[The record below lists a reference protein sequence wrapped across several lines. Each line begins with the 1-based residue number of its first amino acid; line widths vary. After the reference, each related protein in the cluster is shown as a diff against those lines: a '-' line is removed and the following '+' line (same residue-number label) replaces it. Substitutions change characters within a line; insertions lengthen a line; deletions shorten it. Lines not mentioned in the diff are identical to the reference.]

1 MINWEAI
8 GAVAEIL
15 GAVAIVVT
23 LLYLAK
29 QTQVNSRAAV
39 STSRTASAIAIS
51 EIDRAIA
58 CDPELAR
65 IVNQSFEDPKADYDN
80 LDWLR
85 FITFARSLFYL
96 YEDSYIQSLSGT
108 TDPEAADIHVAA
120 CIALIEFPAWR
131 EFWEVESRGNLFR
144 RAFVDAV
151 NSGGT
156 PARIERAVISGRT
169 HRSDR

>member
-1 MINWEAI
+1 M
-8 GAVAEIL
+8 
-15 GAVAIVVT
+15 
-23 LLYLAK
+23 
-29 QTQVNSRAAV
+29 NSRAAV
-39 STSRTASAIAIS
+39 STSRTASASAIS

-131 EFWEVESRGNLFR
+131 KFGRSNQEAIYFGEPLSMPSIRVALQRG
-144 RAFVDAV
+144 
-151 NSGGT
+151 
-156 PARIERAVISGRT
+156 
-169 HRSDR
+169 